1 MTNGSA
7 STELAPDGF
16 APHPVQWSPDRVRR
30 FWDHSSTNPAM
41 DDIYFAREVGKSL
54 VNHVARKIRIGGA
67 VDIGC
72 GHGDLMDILMKRGH
86 EVFGIDQSP
95 ATVEQVQR
103 RFAGRKGFKGAVRD
117 DGGIALPDESAD
129 TAFMV
134 EVVEHLDDR
143 ALANLLRE
151 AHRIVR
157 PGGHLVLT
165 TPNEENL
172 RGFESMCPECGCIFH
187 RVQHVRSWSATS
199 LTEHVRRFG
208 FEPVSAK
215 ATVLAP
221 FTGPMGFAYRT
232 AYRLVR
238 KRNPHLVY
246 IGRRGK
252 Q

>member
-1 MTNGSA
+1 MKDADKGHSIVKLPGLGPDAETPSGRVDFTRSDM
-7 STELAPDGF
+7 ELI
-16 APHPVQWSPDRVRR
+16 RV
-30 FWDHSSTNPAM
+30 
-41 DDIYFAREVGKSL
+41 YE
-54 VNHVARKIRIGGA
+54 
-67 VDIGC
+67 
-72 GHGDLMDILMKRGH
+72 DLMDILMKRGH

-134 EVVEHLDDR
+134 EVVEHLEDR

-208 FEPVSAK
+208 FEPVSA
-215 ATVLAP
+215 AEASVAVIETSGSLSVIVTVALV
-221 FTGPMGFAYRT
+221 GFAI
-232 AYRLVR
+232 V
-238 KRNPHLVY
+238 
-246 IGRRGK
+246 
-252 Q
+252 